1 MSSRLAFVV
10 VAAIGLWML
19 RKNGRV
25 LFAYATELTSKD
37 VSRVRSLALG
47 QWLIDK
53 LTAATTT
60 FARFLDARILNGHL
74 LRIRRPRTVYIL
86 SRTLTGARSF
96 TDRRSANPAVV
107 DISSTQPMN
116 AIKTVIALIVT
127 IGIRAARSLTDTLN

>member
-1 MSSRLAFVV
+1 MRSPKVSSRLAFVV

-25 LFAYATELTSKD
+25 LFAYTTELTSKD
-37 VSRVRSLALG
+37 VARVRSLALG

-60 FARFLDARILNGHL
+60 FAGFLDARILDGHL

-86 SRTLTGARSF
+86 SRTLTGA
-96 TDRRSANPAVV
+96 
-107 DISSTQPMN
+107 
-116 AIKTVIALIVT
+116 
-127 IGIRAARSLTDTLN
+127 